1 MKKLLILVLTGA
13 AFACNSVK
21 VSYDYDKDSE
31 FSKYDTYSL
40 SEGAK
45 TMPIQQ
51 LNRNRILNA
60 VDSQMVSK
68 GFTKVDSS
76 NLVVDVHLVGKQI
89 QTATARETGAGFG
102 SYGRYSYGGGYS
114 TTEIDYEQYT
124 EGTLL
129 ITFVDMDLEEVVW
142 RGKGTKILVE
152 DAKTERREKNI
163 NNSVEKIMSQ
173 YPPKIE

>member
-1 MKKLLILVLTGA
+1 MKKLFLLLLVVVG
-13 AFACNSVK
+13 FGCSSVK
-21 VSYDYDKDSE
+21 VSYDYDKESD
-31 FSKYDTYSL
+31 FSKYNTYSL

-45 TMPIQQ
+45 AMPIQQ
-51 LNRNRILNA
+51 LNRDRILNA
-60 VDSQMVSK
+60 VDKQMAAK

-76 NLVVDVHLVGKQI
+76 NLVVDVHLVGKVI

-102 SYGRYSYGGGYS
+102 SYSRYSYGGGYS

-129 ITFVDMDLEEVVW
+129 ITFVDMDIEQIVW
-142 RGKGTKILVE
+142 QGKGTKILVE

-163 NNSVEKIMSQ
+163 NNSVERIISK
-173 YPPKIE
+173 YPPEAK